1 MKFIRYPQITP
12 HQNSTVITIG
22 NFDGIHNGHQ
32 QLIKRTVEVAGLN
45 KMDSVVVTMQ
55 PLASQYFQGKSNVA
69 IITPFRYKYHL
80 IKKLNVDVFCLLN
93 FNESIASLSA
103 QKFIEK
109 ILIKGLNAK
118 YIIVG
123 DDFKFGKQRKGDY
136 LYLKEY
142 CQPKGIMVE
151 NINTINHINSRI
163 SSSNV
168 RHALNNGDFELT
180 ESLLGRK
187 YKISGKV
194 TKGKQLGRTLNFPTI
209 NIKLK
214 NHKAPATG
222 VFCVSLIMQDGTI
235 EYGSANLGTRPTVN
249 GEGEI
254 LEVYILDF
262 DKDIYGQFVKVLFH
276 HKIRNEVKFDTLDQL
291 KLKIEEDVQ
300 FTREYFSKH
309 NIYNI

>member
-1 MKFIRYPQITP
+1 
-12 HQNSTVITIG
+12 
-22 NFDGIHNGHQ
+22 
-32 QLIKRTVEVAGLN
+32 VAKLN

-55 PLASQYFQGKSNVA
+55 PLASQYFQTKFKVA
-69 IITPFRYKYHL
+69 IITPFKSKYGL
-80 IKKLNVDVFCLLN
+80 IKELNVDVFCLLN
-93 FNESIASLSA
+93 FNKNVASLSA
-103 QKFIEK
+103 QDFINE

-123 DDFKFGKQRKGDY
+123 DDFKFGKSRKGDY
-136 LYLKEY
+136 DYLKKY
-142 CQPKGIMVE
+142 CEPNGIQVE

-163 SSSNV
+163 SSSKV
-168 RHALNNGDFELT
+168 RQALNNGDFELA
-180 ESLLGRK
+180 ESLLGRQ
-187 YKISGKV
+187 YCISGKV
-194 TKGKQLGRTLNFPTI
+194 SKGKQLGRTLNFPTI

-214 NHKAPATG
+214 NYKASVTG
-222 VFCVSLIMQDGTI
+222 VFCVSLIMQDGSI

-291 KLKIEEDVQ
+291 KLKIEEDVR
-300 FTREYFSKH
+300 FTRNYFLKSL
-309 NIYNI
+309 